1 MFSLGTE
8 KALKFDFLLYVQ
20 DRLQSIML
28 PIGVILCSRSS
39 RLQNNVF
46 AEHVLVGSTLEF
58 YSHKTFE
65 KPGRKIT
72 FAHEPCNATQGDNKI
87 YIFKESVKAYGED
100 KRRRSFCMCFAN
112 IW

>member
-1 MFSLGTE
+1 MPLDLIWEKKRMFSLGTE

-58 YSHKTFE
+58 YSHTNF
-65 KPGRKIT
+65 
-72 FAHEPCNATQGDNKI
+72 
-87 YIFKESVKAYGED
+87 
-100 KRRRSFCMCFAN
+100 
-112 IW
+112 